1 MCQVASRLEEIAS
14 VVSSAS
20 EQLSAKIEQSRRVS
34 ETATAMEE
42 MNGAV
47 LEVARNAGQPSELSV
62 QAKEKAQAASSALG
76 EIVTLVDKS
85 SDQVRAIAT
94 ASEEQSATSEEINR
108 SVAEVNTISAETA
121 QAMQETSQAQELN
134 TLIKELKNNQR
145 TTRNRKSHK
154 SNGCK

>member
-121 QAMQETSQAQELN
+121 QAQELN
-134 TLIKELKNNQR
+134 TQIKELKNNQ
-145 TTRNRKSHK
+145 KQK
-154 SNGCK
+154 KPQKQWA

>member
-1 MCQVASRLEEIAS
+1 
-14 VVSSAS
+14 
-20 EQLSAKIEQSRRVS
+20 
-34 ETATAMEE
+34 MEE

-121 QAMQETSQAQELN
+121 QAQELN
-134 TLIKELKNNQR
+134 TQIKELKNNQ
-145 TTRNRKSHK
+145 KQK
-154 SNGCK
+154 KPQKQWA